1 TKTDG
6 RLKYKNLFFS
16 FVSDINLG
24 VLVLP
29 DCASAAWTGWNNR
42 HGHSIRVWTDATTYS
57 PSASTIDYKAEKKGS
72 KRLYYKAILYKWSD
86 KGLIHTG
93 RVGSGSF
100 TGSTPVKSFSVPSV
114 RREYGT
120 GTYLI
125 KYNLYSKSNWTGYVG
140 SVNSNRFYIVAKI

>member
-1 TKTDG
+1 M
-6 RLKYKNLFFS
+6 KNFIFDL
-16 FVSDINLG
+16 VAVITLG

-29 DCASAAWTGWNNR
+29 ESASAAWSGWQNR
-42 HGHSIRVWTDATTYS
+42 NGHSIRVWTDATTYS